1 MKSRFRGLVGGIDSW
16 RFRKQCGEQPS
27 SGGYVVSWVCIL
39 CSVNVWN
46 CMWGIS
52 SWYVNFWI
60 QFV

>member
-1 MKSRFRGLVGGIDSW
+1 MGLWGIDSW

-39 CSVNVWN
+39 CSVNVWK
-46 CMWGIS
+46 CMWGMS
-52 SWYVNFWI
+52 AWYVNFWI